1 MATDAVPQPGDEQRR
16 FIAAAKWVFAKTMA
30 HYNPHEYVVERVEGG
45 PLFDAFVAFV
55 RTGPIRRYRGGR
67 YFCVTVDEYDY
78 WLTHGGGDGWLVNRK
93 RTAEA
98 GWDAE
103 PPPTRDP
110 RELIWHD
117 VERELISREQAEELL
132 SGLS

>member
-1 MATDAVPQPGDEQRR
+1 MGPQPGDEQRQ
-16 FIAAAKWVFAKTMA
+16 FIAEAKWVFAKTMA

-45 PLFDAFVAFV
+45 QLFDEFVAFV
-55 RTGPIRRYRGGR
+55 RTGPIRRYWGGR
-67 YFCVTVDEYDY
+67 YFCVTIDEYDY
-78 WLTHGGGDGWLVNRK
+78 WLTHGGDAGWIVNRK

-103 PPPTRDP
+103 PPPTRDQ

-117 VERELISREQAEELL
+117 VERELISRERAEELV
-132 SGLS
+132 SGL

>member
-1 MATDAVPQPGDEQRR
+1 MATDGVPQPGDEQRQ

-55 RTGPIRRYRGGR
+55 RTGPIRRFRGGR

-78 WLTHGGGDGWLVNRK
+78 WLTHGGG
-93 RTAEA
+93 EA
-98 GWDAE
+98 GSSTASA
-103 PPPTRDP
+103 PPT
-110 RELIWHD
+110 
-117 VERELISREQAEELL
+117 QAGTP
-132 SGLS
+132 SHRPPVTSAS